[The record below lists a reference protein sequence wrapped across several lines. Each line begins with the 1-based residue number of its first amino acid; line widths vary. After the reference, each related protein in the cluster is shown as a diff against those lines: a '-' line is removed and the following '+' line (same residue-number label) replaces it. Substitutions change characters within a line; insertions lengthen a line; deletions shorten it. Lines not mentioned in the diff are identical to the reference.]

1 MKRKILFPAILILCF
16 FSIPLS
22 AQESGEDLPPMPQ
35 GPLMLTSVKPEQ
47 LHAEYWINRIPDANL
62 LLKTPE
68 QVEIFNKDIRAMIK
82 DQVNIFELPFKRSG
96 GPVRD
101 QMELEYNAVK
111 RRGLLDIDDVPVPPS
126 FFEEKVKPLM
136 QWEKVPEKIKMRW
149 GVAARATSVR
159 SLPTDVKMLEKPGD
173 VEFDMLQFTKIKLW
187 TPVGIFHESSD
198 GNWFYVQAPY
208 RRGWVKAKD
217 VALFP
222 TRDELEKYLTQEKFL
237 VVTGDNIPL
246 YGDPAL
252 QQVIQRPSMGAVL
265 PLSGE
270 TESAYVI
277 RLPIPG
283 EAGQLGQ
290 AYIAKTADVS
300 LGFLPF
306 TKGNIIVQ
314 AFKLLGS
321 RYGWGGTYDGRDCS
335 GFIQD
340 VYLPLGV
347 DMPRGSKEQAFVGIQ
362 LGHFEYKE
370 DAEAKKAVLEPAIP
384 ATTVLR
390 MPTHM
395 MIYLGK
401 VDGQYY
407 VIHSTW
413 AERYSMTSDAKNRI
427 NQVVVSDLT
436 LNGESYLGPLFD
448 RIISINE
455 MD

>member
-1 MKRKILFPAILILCF
+1 MLFQAILALCF
-16 FSIPLS
+16 LSVSLS
-22 AQESGEDLPPMPQ
+22 AQENSEELPPLPQ
-35 GPLMLTSVKPEQ
+35 GPLLLTSVKAEQ
-47 LHAEYWINRIPDANL
+47 LHPDYWINQLPDPDR

-68 QVEIFNKDIRAMIK
+68 QVKAFNKDIRAMIH
-82 DQVNIFELPFKRSG
+82 DQVNIFELPFKRPG
-96 GPVRD
+96 APVRD

-111 RRGLLDIDDVPVPPS
+111 GRRLFDIDDVDVPKS
-126 FFEEKVKPLM
+126 FFEEKIKPKM
-136 QWEKVPEKIKMRW
+136 QWDRVPEKIKMRW
-149 GVAARATSVR
+149 GVAARAASIR
-159 SLPTDVKMLEKPGD
+159 SLPTDVKMLEKKGD
-173 VEFDMLQFTKIKLW
+173 IEFDMLQFTKIKLW
-187 TPVGIFHESSD
+187 TPVAIFHESSD

-208 RRGWVKAKD
+208 RRGWVRAED
-217 VALFP
+217 ITLFP
-222 TRDELEKYLTQEKFL
+222 TRDELEKYLTQGKFL
-237 VVTGDNIPL
+237 VVAGDNIPL

-252 QQVIQRPSMGAVL
+252 QQMIQRPSMGAVL

-270 TESAYVI
+270 TETAYVI
-277 RLPIPG
+277 WLPVADEEMG
-283 EAGQLGQ
+283 R
-290 AYIAKTADVS
+290 AYVAKTADVS

-306 TKGNIIVQ
+306 TQRNIIGQ

-335 GFIQD
+335 GFTQD
-340 VYLPLGV
+340 VFLPLGV

-370 DAEAKKAVLEPAIP
+370 DTEGKKAVLESAVPGI
-384 ATTVLR
+384 TVLR
-390 MPTHM
+390 MPSHM

-401 VDGQYY
+401 MNGQYY

-448 RIISINE
+448 RIISMNE